1 VKPDAEVTSSAD
13 RKKYWDL
20 LETLRWIDKRDEQM
34 VAEIWDWSDDD
45 RMALALFGMKDR
57 RVLRLPP
64 EGSGV
69 NRRPDLVRAEAEG
82 DGGPAPWA
90 LEDVLRKVHSGRV
103 RMTGIRCNGNSRR
116 QITVPLA
123 ELNDLH
129 FRFIPGH
136 EVAPVGL
143 WSRSRGILLWRSPQF
158 LSADVI
164 SAWPARK
171 LKPASVSTA
180 ILHRLQ
186 EIMKPEA
193 PLTKAEAWG
202 RCLAEVPKAYP
213 AGFEKAWAKL
223 DPSCKRGRGKHG
235 RRREFPDGKPSE

>member
-1 VKPDAEVTSSAD
+1 
-13 RKKYWDL
+13 
-20 LETLRWIDKRDEQM
+20 
-34 VAEIWDWSDDD
+34 
-45 RMALALFGMKDR
+45 
-57 RVLRLPP
+57 
-64 EGSGV
+64 
-69 NRRPDLVRAEAEG
+69 
-82 DGGPAPWA
+82 
-90 LEDVLRKVHSGRV
+90 
-103 RMTGIRCNGNSRR
+103 
-116 QITVPLA
+116 
-123 ELNDLH
+123 
-129 FRFIPGH
+129 
-136 EVAPVGL
+136 VAPVGL

-171 LKPASVSTA
+171 LKPASVSNA

-235 RRREFPDGKPSE
+235 RKREFPERETFGNETSGQLNM